1 MKNLPDMDNY
11 SRLLKITFVD
21 GDIWENVKL
30 DGYDYAP
37 VDLQEDEADMEDE
50 LSVTYNG
57 IGITLKASEIQK
69 IESQPVKK

>member
-21 GDIWENVKL
+21 GDIWENAKL

-37 VDLQEDEADMEDE
+37 PDPQEGEDEEDE
-50 LSVTYNG
+50 LRVTYQG
-57 IGITLKASEIQK
+57 IGYALHASEIQK